1 VEFTVSTSFDLHR
14 TTIQRMLRL
23 PGGIVYRDMER
34 RVRRVEAEARR
45 RAPGSMG
52 DGNNIT
58 VQIRTG
64 PGGDFQGVINS
75 RHPATLYVLGGTRPH
90 VIRPVRARA
99 LRFTVGGRTVY
110 AKAVM
115 HPGTQ
120 PNRFLQESLRA
131 AL

>member
-1 VEFTVSTSFDLHR
+1 MFTVSTEFDLHR
-14 TTIQRMLRL
+14 TAVQRMLRL
-23 PGGIVYRDMER
+23 PGGIVWRDMER
-34 RVRRVEAEARR
+34 RVGRVEAEVRR

-52 DGNNIT
+52 QGNNIT
-58 VQIRTG
+58 VQIRRG

-75 RHPATLYVLGGTRPH
+75 RHPATLYVIGGTRPH

-99 LRFTVGGRTVY
+99 LKFTMGSRTVY
-110 AKAVM
+110 AKVVM

-120 PNRFLQESLRA
+120 PNNFLRDALRT

>member
-1 VEFTVSTSFDLHR
+1 MFTVSTSFDLHR
-14 TTIQRMLRL
+14 TAIQRMLRL

-75 RHPATLYVLGGTRPH
+75 RHPATLYVIGGTRPC
-90 VIRPVRARA
+90 R
-99 LRFTVGGRTVY
+99 
-110 AKAVM
+110 
-115 HPGTQ
+115 
-120 PNRFLQESLRA
+120 
-131 AL
+131 